1 LSVLRLLGRLFLVIA
16 LTLAVGLHWV
26 VLQSV
31 AWTAMLVKYTKQ
43 QSLCVAVDLPVSID
57 NTALQAARLSVS
69 RRNRGAV
76 LAFEVRAQDW

>member
-1 LSVLRLLGRLFLVIA
+1 LLRLLGRLLLVIA

-31 AWTAMLVKYTKQ
+31 AWTAVLVKYPKH
-43 QSLCVAVDLPVSID
+43 QSLRVAVDLPVSID
-57 NTALQAARLSVS
+57 TAALQAARLSVS
-69 RRNRGAV
+69 GQNRGAV